1 MQKTASLQDVQP
13 GRHKSWASADHSQG
27 QGQED
32 PGLKG
37 PSTAPPP
44 SKPQR
49 LLKLI
54 RQEKQ
59 RQGLWSM
66 SPQKV
71 GTEDSEFQV
80 ILHYIDFEACLG
92 YIGLCSPDVKI

>member
-44 SKPQR
+44 LKATETFKTNSSRKAKAGVVEHVPSKGGDR
-49 LLKLI
+49 
-54 RQEKQ
+54 R
-59 RQGLWSM
+59 
-66 SPQKV
+66 
-71 GTEDSEFQV
+71 F
-80 ILHYIDFEACLG
+80 
-92 YIGLCSPDVKI
+92 

>member
-1 MQKTASLQDVQP
+1 
-13 GRHKSWASADHSQG
+13 
-27 QGQED
+27 
-32 PGLKG
+32 
-37 PSTAPPP
+37 
-44 SKPQR
+44 
-49 LLKLI
+49 
-54 RQEKQ
+54 
-59 RQGLWSM
+59 M